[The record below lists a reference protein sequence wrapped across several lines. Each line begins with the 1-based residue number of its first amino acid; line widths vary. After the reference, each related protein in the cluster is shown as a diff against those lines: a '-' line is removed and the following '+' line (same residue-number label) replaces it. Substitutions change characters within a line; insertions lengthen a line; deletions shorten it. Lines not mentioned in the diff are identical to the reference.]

1 MRSCSPI
8 TCNKKVTGKPVV
20 AVARERGELPM
31 PKALEDALIDAWDAA
46 EDADWGKVMEQVG
59 DFSVNTQTP
68 VGGWTPLMVACGLS
82 KV

>member
-1 MRSCSPI
+1 
-8 TCNKKVTGKPVV
+8 
-20 AVARERGELPM
+20 M

-46 EDADWGKVMEQVG
+46 EDADWGKVMEQVE

-68 VGGWTPLMVACGLS
+68 VGGWTALMVACGLS